1 MQIKLDQ
8 KWMRHNMEWKSYC
21 NGNNNLKLNVTKNNP
36 LTIEKKLNCLPF
48 FLRNNLML

>member
-21 NGNNNLKLNVTKNNP
+21 NGNNNLKLNVAKYNP
-36 LTIEKKLNCLPF
+36 LTIKKKIELSSLF
-48 FLRNNLML
+48 KNNLML